1 MKLISIE
8 HLRQGMILSE
18 DILNENGVVYLN
30 IGTEIK
36 ERHIHLLQNLGVGFV
51 YIKSTAPEND
61 QTDIEEY
68 LPKEKDYSQEF
79 KKTLESFK
87 NLYIS
92 VRLGKKVV
100 IDEVKDSLEPLV
112 SGILNNNNILG
123 SLRRIEI
130 NDEYTFKHSINVSLI
145 SSMIGKWLG
154 YSAKDLMDLSVAS
167 LLHDLGKCKIP
178 IEILNKPAKLNDS
191 EYEIIKG
198 HSYYGFQLL
207 GESGQLSSDALYGVL
222 SHHERMDGSGYPSAT
237 NGYKIHEYARIIAI
251 ADTFDAMT
259 SDRVYKSKLS
269 PFIVAEEMLRETH
282 NHLDVNITS
291 LFLNNISK
299 FYVGNVVRLNTGD
312 IGEIVLVSKY
322 NMTRPLIKVES
333 KYFDLSKHYEYEIVE
348 VIR

>member
-8 HLRQGMILSE
+8 HLKQGMILSE

-30 IGTEIK
+30 TGTEVK

-51 YIKSTAPEND
+51 YIKSETQDEESHETENL
-61 QTDIEEY
+61 
-68 LPKEKDYSQEF
+68 LPLEKDYSQEF
-79 KKTLESFK
+79 KRTLESFK
-87 NLYIS
+87 NLYIN

-123 SLRRIEI
+123 SLRRIEV

-154 YSAKDLMDLSVAS
+154 YSSKDLMDLSVAS

-178 IEILNKPAKLNDS
+178 IDILNKPAKLNDV
-191 EYEIIKG
+191 EYEVIKG
-198 HSYYGFQLL
+198 HSYHGFQLL
-207 GESGQLSSDALYGVL
+207 GESGQLSQDALYGVL
-222 SHHERMDGSGYPSAT
+222 SHHERMDGSGYPNAT
-237 NGYKIHEYARIIAI
+237 SGYKIHEYARIIAI

-269 PFIVAEEMLRETH
+269 PFLVAEEMLRESYS
-282 NHLDVNITS
+282 HLDVNITS